1 MPSLEPH
8 ELQYTHHEV
17 IDDHQQKVGK
27 ITDVIYDLETEQPRW
42 AIVKMHVF
50 GREHVAPLDGAYV
63 TDDGRVVI
71 SHDRNTVKQAPIA
84 PHDHVLSRELEQEAA
99 RHYGL
104 AA

>member
-8 ELQYTHHEV
+8 ELQYAHHEV
-17 IDDHQQKVGK
+17 VDDQQHKVGK
-27 ITDVIYDLETEQPRW
+27 ITDVIYDIATEQPRW
-42 AIVKMHVF
+42 AIVKLHLL
-50 GREHVAPLDGAYV
+50 GREHMAPLEGAYI

-71 SHDRNTVKQAPIA
+71 SHARDTVKHAPVA
-84 PHDHVLSRELEQEAA
+84 PHDHVLSTELEQEAA